1 MADHLRFD
9 LEDGLNVSD
18 LKDQSERHER
28 ALHEIEN
35 EHDREIIVARED
47 GDLKRGNALQNAVEQ
62 ELKDAGLL

>member
-1 MADHLRFD
+1 M
-9 LEDGLNVSD
+9 SD